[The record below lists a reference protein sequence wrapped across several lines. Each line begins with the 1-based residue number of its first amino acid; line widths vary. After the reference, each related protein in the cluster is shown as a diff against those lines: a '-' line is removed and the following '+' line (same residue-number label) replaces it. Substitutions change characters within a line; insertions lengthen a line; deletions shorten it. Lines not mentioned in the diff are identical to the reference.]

1 MRRPKGSDSGWRP
14 PGRTPPPVPE
24 RQEIADD
31 PRYHEFVKYAGVSA
45 RRQVVNGLHVH
56 VEMPSADACFAA
68 LEGVL
73 PWLPVVL
80 ALSVNSPYLA
90 GQETGLASNRAEV
103 LAQLPRSGAPPV
115 FGSFEGWERFVA
127 RFVAAGLADDY
138 TRFWWDVRPHPRFG
152 TLEVRMPDQPT
163 ALARTAA
170 FVALLQTMCAHF
182 AAEQGEAADRGVYQ
196 QNRWAAL
203 RFGAEAELL
212 HPTEDRTASVAELAQ
227 ELLERVS
234 ATADELGTAGA
245 IGVFERVEPEGLRQ
259 LEVGRARGLHAVSA
273 DVVERSLV
281 S

>member
-1 MRRPKGSDSGWRP
+1 MP
-14 PGRTPPPVPE
+14 RT
-24 RQEIADD
+24 A
-31 PRYHEFVKYAGVSA
+31 PRCSPSCREA
-45 RRQVVNGLHVH
+45 GLHPCSA
-56 VEMPSADACFAA
+56 PS
-68 LEGVL
+68 
-73 PWLPVVL
+73 
-80 ALSVNSPYLA
+80 
-90 GQETGLASNRAEV
+90 T
-103 LAQLPRSGAPPV
+103 
-115 FGSFEGWERFVA
+115 GWERFVA

-163 ALARTAA
+163 ALARTTA

-182 AAEQGEAADRGVYQ
+182 AALQGEAADRGVYQ

-234 ATADELGTAGA
+234 GTADELATAGA

-259 LEVGRARGLHAVSA
+259 LEVGRDLGLHAVCA